1 MATTGGERDGSA
13 AGEAYDRSA
22 GDYDDLLRHNAEGAR
37 RLVAAIP
44 EGRYDRILD
53 VGCGTGF
60 VTEAMADR
68 FGTRH
73 ATGVDPSEGMLARFR
88 EKLGGRL
95 ELDLITAGV
104 HDMDVPDGAFDAV
117 VSGMAFHWFPRQE
130 EAIHAMARR
139 VAPGG
144 VLAILA
150 SGAGSDREFK
160 TVLEGIDPPVPVAWT
175 AAFDAVQRTADQVAG
190 WMGDAGLEVVDA
202 WEERRSGA
210 PPDAYLARMVAAS
223 QPHLRRHRPGGARP
237 GTPSAPPARC
247 TRGRRRASLR
257 LREALRDRP
266 PPGLRSRAEG
276 VTCSGTPG

>member
-1 MATTGGERDGSA
+1 MRTTGGERDGSA

-60 VTEAMADR
+60 VTEAMVDR

-73 ATGVDPSEGMLARFR
+73 ATGVDPSDGMLARFR
-88 EKLGGRL
+88 QKLGGRVA
-95 ELDLITAGV
+95 LDLITAGV

-130 EAIHAMARR
+130 GAIHAMARR

-160 TVLEGIDPPVPVAWT
+160 TVLEGIDPPVPAAWT
-175 AAFDAVQRTADQVAG
+175 GAFDAIQRTADEVAG
-190 WMGDAGLEVVDA
+190 WMRDAGLEVADA
-202 WEERRSGA
+202 WEERRVRRT
-210 PPDAYLARMVAAS
+210 PPDAYLARMVATSSHISAGIDPEELAGHAERTARAVHEAS
-223 QPHLRRHRPGGARP
+223 GPEGFAYGFVKLFAIARR
-237 GTPSAPPARC
+237 PA
-247 TRGRRRASLR
+247 
-257 LREALRDRP
+257 
-266 PPGLRSRAEG
+266 
-276 VTCSGTPG
+276 

>member
-202 WEERRSGA
+202 WEERRIRRT
-210 PPDAYLARMVAAS
+210 PPDAYLARMVADL
-223 QPHLRRHRPGGARP
+223 QPHLRRHRPGGARR
-237 GTPSAPPARC
+237 A
-247 TRGRRRASLR
+247 RRAHRPRGARGQRPRGLRIR

-266 PPGLRSRAEG
+266 PPRLSRRGGPRSRRG
-276 VTCSGTPG
+276 